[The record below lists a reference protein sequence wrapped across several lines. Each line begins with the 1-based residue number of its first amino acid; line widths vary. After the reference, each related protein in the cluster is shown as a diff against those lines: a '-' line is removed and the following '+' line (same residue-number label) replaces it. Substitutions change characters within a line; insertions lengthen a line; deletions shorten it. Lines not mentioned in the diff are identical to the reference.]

1 MGTDCRLAIADFR
14 FCYIQG
20 VIMDKSEFKRRT
32 KQYAINVARFCKSLS
47 FDHITKSYID
57 QVVRASASVGAN
69 YRAACRAKSKP
80 DFINKMRI
88 VEEEADESLY
98 FLELLAEFNPDR
110 KTDLRVL
117 YKEGNEILSMT
128 VSSINTTLKNL
139 AK

>member
-1 MGTDCRLAIADFR
+1 
-14 FCYIQG
+14 
-20 VIMDKSEFKRRT
+20 MDKEEFKRRT
-32 KQYAINVARFCKSLS
+32 KGFAINVAKFCKSLTY
-47 FDHITKSYID
+47 DPVIKSYID
-57 QVVRASASVGAN
+57 QVMRASASVGAN

-98 FLELLAEFNPDR
+98 FLELLCEFYSERRNEIE
-110 KTDLRVL
+110 VL